1 MYNVMSDFCGAR
13 RASEGVTLVVL
24 VILTSSRVLRVVLLF
39 AILNLNRL

>member
-13 RASEGVTLVVL
+13 YISKGVTLVVQ
-24 VILTSSRVLRVVLLF
+24 VILTSSRVLRVLMLF